1 MEERPK
7 QPKYI
12 VKQKVDQLHPQL
24 IRHRTQ
30 VLIVFPLTTEPVIQ
44 PEKVEMVVYTFSLIL
59 RQRFVV
65 KLMLI
70 IDPRLQ
76 IASLVNVTHFV
87 VIVCLYSIEVTNNV
101 RKERDT
107 SDHQYTPDDFLVI
120 RYREVVSI
128 AYC

>member
-107 SDHQYTPDDFLVI
+107 RDHQNTPDDFLVI